1 MGVGPAPKNPATRR
15 PKGESVFT
23 RERHA
28 VIAIG
33 TGGGDISGEDCRYA
47 GQRKGVGK
55 GVGMSELPAIRERT
69 IGSPG
74 GLIRITAMPEHP
86 RQMNKGADPDVLPVS
101 KGGIAVLVGP
111 IQRRRRFE
119 MREARMV
126 VAAKDQR
133 YSEGEMAD
141 QERAGG
147 GLRLG

>member
-1 MGVGPAPKNPATRR
+1 
-15 PKGESVFT
+15 
-23 RERHA
+23 
-28 VIAIG
+28 
-33 TGGGDISGEDCRYA
+33 
-47 GQRKGVGK
+47 
-55 GVGMSELPAIRERT
+55 MSQLPAIGERS

-74 GLIRITAMPEHP
+74 GPIRIAAMPK
-86 RQMNKGADPDVLPVS
+86 RYGQRDKGADPDVLPVG

-119 MREARMV
+119 MREARTV

-141 QERAGG
+141 QERARG

>member
-55 GVGMSELPAIRERT
+55 GVGVSELPAIRERT
-69 IGSPG
+69 IGGPG
-74 GLIRITAMPEHP
+74 GLIRIAAMPKRP
-86 RQMNKGADPDVLPVS
+86 GQLDKDADPD
-101 KGGIAVLVGP
+101 LVGTDL
-111 IQRRRRFE
+111 RR
-119 MREARMV
+119 
-126 VAAKDQR
+126 
-133 YSEGEMAD
+133 
-141 QERAGG
+141 
-147 GLRLG
+147 